1 MMDQGHDVGSTS
13 ARKGMKKINVIGG
26 GFAGVEAAWQAARAG
41 VQVRLFEMRPVKQ
54 TPAHRTDKLAEIVC
68 SNSLKSDEPGSAPY
82 LLKEELR
89 RAGSLVMEVAAAT
102 KVPAGAAL
110 AVDRHKF
117 AELITREI
125 ENNSNIEL
133 VREEAREIREDEITI
148 IATGPLSSDAL
159 TAEIMKITGSDQLYF
174 YDAIA
179 PIVAADSVD
188 RSIAFLAARYGKGGD
203 DYLNCPFNEEQYA
216 IFYDALINAQ
226 SVPLQRFE
234 DTRWFEA
241 CLPIEELARR
251 GVDTPR
257 FGPMKPVGLVDP
269 RTGREPYAAVQLRQE
284 NLMADAYS
292 LVGFQNH
299 LRYGEQAR
307 VLRLIPGME
316 RAEFLQFGQIHRNTY
331 ICSPRVLAATMQMR
345 ERPNI
350 FFAGQITGVEG
361 YVESVAMGW
370 LAGVNAARLAA
381 GDELIEAPRL
391 SATGALARYVSRTET
406 KNFQPVNI
414 TFALLE
420 PLADDQRRHVRRKR
434 DRHELQVNLALKEWD
449 AWLQQN
455 QNREPALQASV

>member
-1 MMDQGHDVGSTS
+1 MNKV
-13 ARKGMKKINVIGG
+13 NVIGG

-41 VQVRLFEMRPVKQ
+41 AQVRLFEMRPVKE

-68 SNSLKSDEPGSAPY
+68 SNSLKSDEVGSAPY

-89 RAGSLVMEVAAAT
+89 RAGSLVMEAAAET
-102 KVPAGAAL
+102 RVPAGAAL

-117 AELITREI
+117 AELVTARI
-125 ENNSNIEL
+125 ENNPSIEL
-133 VREEAREIREDEITI
+133 VREEVTQIDESEISI

-159 TAEIMKITGSDQLYF
+159 TTEIMKLTGSDQLYF

-179 PIVAADSVD
+179 PIVAADSID
-188 RSIAFLAARYGKGGD
+188 RSIAFAAARYGKGGD
-203 DYLNCPFNEEQYA
+203 DYLNCPFDQEQYA
-216 IFYDALINAQ
+216 RFYNALIDAK

-234 DTRWFEA
+234 ETRWFES

-316 RAEFLQFGQIHRNTY
+316 NAEFLQFGQIHRNTY
-331 ICSPRVLAATMQMR
+331 ICSPRVLSATMQMR
-345 ERPNI
+345 ERPNV

-370 LAGVNAARLAA
+370 IAGANAARLAM
-381 GDELIEAPRL
+381 GQPLIQAPPL
-391 SATGALARYVSRTET
+391 SAIGALARYVSNAQT

-420 PLADDQRRHVRRKR
+420 PLPEQDRKRVRRKR
-434 DRHELQVNLALKEWD
+434 DRHQLQVELALKEWD
-449 AWLQQN
+449 SWLHEIHEKQ
-455 QNREPALQASV
+455 PTLQASV

>member
-1 MMDQGHDVGSTS
+1 
-13 ARKGMKKINVIGG
+13 MKKVNVIGG

-41 VQVRLFEMRPVKQ
+41 APVRLFEMRPVKE

-68 SNSLKSDEPGSAPY
+68 SNSLKSDEFGSAPY

-89 RAGSLVMEVAAAT
+89 RAGSLVMEVAT
-102 KVPAGAAL
+102 VTRVPAGAAL

-117 AELITREI
+117 AELITRQI
-125 ENNSNIEL
+125 ENDPNIEL
-133 VREEAREIREDEITI
+133 VREEVKEIPKGEITI

-159 TAEIMKITGSDQLYF
+159 TLEIMRLTGSDQLYF

-188 RSIAFLAARYGKGGD
+188 RSVAFLAARYNKGGD

-216 IFYDALINAQ
+216 LFYEALINAQ

-251 GVDTPR
+251 GVDTLR

-269 RTGREPYAAVQLRQE
+269 RSGREPYAAVQLRQE

-316 RAEFLQFGQIHRNTY
+316 QAEFLQFGQIHRNTY
-331 ICSPRVLAATMQMR
+331 ICSPRVLAQTMQMR

-370 LAGVNAARLAA
+370 LAGVNAARLLA
-381 GDELIEAPRL
+381 GDKLIEAPRF
-391 SATGALARYVSRTET
+391 SAIGALARYVSRAET

-420 PLADDQRRHVRRKR
+420 PLADDERRRVRRKR
-434 DRHELQVNLALKEWD
+434 DRHELQVKLALKEWD
-449 AWLQQN
+449 AWLQEN
-455 QNREPALQASV
+455 QNRQPALQASVR

>member
-1 MMDQGHDVGSTS
+1 
-13 ARKGMKKINVIGG
+13 MKKVNVSGG
-26 GFAGVEAAWQAARAG
+26 GLAGVEAAWQAARAG
-41 VQVRLFEMRPVKQ
+41 AQVRLFEMRPVMQ

-89 RAGSLVMEVAAAT
+89 RADSLVMECATAT

-110 AVDRHKF
+110 AVDRQKF
-117 AELITREI
+117 AELITERI
-125 ENNSNIEL
+125 ENNPNIEL
-133 VREEAREIREDEITI
+133 VREEVKGVDPDEISI

-159 TAEIMKITGSDQLYF
+159 TLEIMKLTGSDQLYF

-203 DYLNCPFNEEQYA
+203 DYLNCPFDADQYA
-216 IFYDALINAQ
+216 TFYDALIGAQ

-234 DTRWFEA
+234 ETRWFES
-241 CLPIEELARR
+241 CLPIEEIARR
-251 GVDTPR
+251 GVDTLR

-316 RAEFLQFGQIHRNTY
+316 QAEFLQFGQIHRNTY
-331 ICSPRVLAATMQMR
+331 ICSPRVLDATMQMR
-345 ERPNI
+345 ERPNL

-370 LAGVNAARLAA
+370 LAGQNSARLLL
-381 GDELIEAPRL
+381 GRGLINAPHL
-391 SATGALARYVSRTET
+391 SATGALARYVSNAQT

-420 PLADDQRRHVRRKR
+420 PLSEQDRRRVRRKR
-434 DRHELQVNLALKEWD
+434 DRHQLQVELALKEWNN
-449 AWLQQN
+449 WLQAIHN
-455 QNREPALQASV
+455 EPALQAQA

>member
-1 MMDQGHDVGSTS
+1 MDKV
-13 ARKGMKKINVIGG
+13 NVIGG
-26 GFAGVEAAWQAARAG
+26 GLAGVEAAWQAARAG
-41 VQVRLFEMRPVKQ
+41 ARVRLFEMRPVMQ

-89 RAGSLVMEVAAAT
+89 RAGSLVMDCANAT
-102 KVPAGAAL
+102 RVPAGAAL
-110 AVDRHKF
+110 AVDREKF
-117 AELITREI
+117 AQLITERI
-125 ENNSNIEL
+125 ENNPDIEL
-133 VREEAREIREDEITI
+133 VRDEVKTIPDDEITI

-159 TAEIMKITGSDQLYF
+159 TAEIMKLTGSDQLYF

-179 PIVAADSVD
+179 PIVSADSVD
-188 RSIAFLAARYGKGGD
+188 RSIAFPAARYGKGGD
-203 DYLNCPFNEEQYA
+203 DYLNCPFDEEQYA
-216 IFYDALINAQ
+216 RFYGALIDAK

-234 DTRWFEA
+234 ETRWFES
-241 CLPIEELARR
+241 CLPIEEIARR
-251 GVDTPR
+251 GVDTLR

-345 ERPNI
+345 DRPQT

-370 LAGVNAARLAA
+370 LAGQNSARLASGRA
-381 GDELIEAPRL
+381 LIRAPRL
-391 SATGALARYVSRTET
+391 SAMGALARYVANAET

-420 PLADDQRRHVRRKR
+420 PLAEQDRKRIRRKR
-434 DRHELQVNLALKEWD
+434 ERHQLQVELALKEWD
-449 AWLQQN
+449 TWLTRLQETQD
-455 QNREPALQASV
+455 QSPALPAFA

>member
-1 MMDQGHDVGSTS
+1 M
-13 ARKGMKKINVIGG
+13 RKVNVIGG
-26 GFAGVEAAWQAARAG
+26 GLAGVEAAWQAAGAG
-41 VQVRLFEMRPVKQ
+41 AQVRLFEMRPVRQ

-89 RAGSLVMEVAAAT
+89 RAGSLVLEVARAT
-102 KVPAGAAL
+102 RVPAGAAL
-110 AVDRHKF
+110 AVDRQKF
-117 AELITREI
+117 AEQITREI
-125 ENNSNIEL
+125 ESNPNIEL
-133 VREEAREIREDEITI
+133 VREEATEIPANEITI
-148 IATGPLSSDAL
+148 IATGPLSSEAL
-159 TAEIMKITGSDQLYF
+159 TAEIVKLTGSDQLYF

-179 PIVAADSVD
+179 PIVSADSVD
-188 RSIAFLAARYGKGGD
+188 RSVAFLAARYGKGGD
-203 DYLNCPFNEEQYA
+203 DYLNCPFDPEQYA
-216 IFYDALINAQ
+216 IFYDALVNAQ

-251 GVDTPR
+251 GVDTLR

-269 RTGREPYAAVQLRQE
+269 RSGREPYAAVQLRQE

-316 RAEFLQFGQIHRNTY
+316 QAEFLQFGQIHRNTY
-331 ICSPRVLAATMQMR
+331 ICSPRVLAATMQLR

-381 GDELIEAPRL
+381 GEKLIKAPRS
-391 SATGALARYVSRTET
+391 SAIGALARYISRTES

-420 PLADDQRRHVRRKR
+420 PLAEDERRRVRRKR
-434 DRHELQVNLALKEWD
+434 ERHELQVNLALKEWD
-449 AWLQQN
+449 AWLLEN
-455 QNREPALQASV
+455 QNRRSALPASV